1 MSASL
6 QALLVIAAV
15 TAGMPWLQRLIG
27 GRVPTIILYLISG
40 IVVGPA
46 LLGWIQ
52 PDPAM
57 DLLRKLALASV
68 FAVIG
73 YEFNLRDLAGPM
85 GRMACVGWVTTVL
98 GGLALALGLPVSG
111 LARALALVLP
121 VSASA
126 LPNMKFTLVASGEWE
141 KPLGVAALTAGI
153 LGQVGPVMMLSLL
166 MSTQL
171 PLFTLG
177 RLGGLIL
184 FGLALSALP
193 SVLRRSG
200 IKLPV
205 ASTQECFQLVLLLF
219 VGVLSLCVAL
229 GVDILFGGLLSGV
242 VLRQYLPDSHT
253 TPAISQLQALIDG
266 LLAPLFFILAGTRL
280 DTNALLAA
288 PLWPLVWMVVFY
300 VLRGFPQFLLYG
312 RQLPNT
318 LERFRFSLLVSQ
330 SLAIPIAV
338 TQMEVDADLMS
349 APTAAVI
356 VGGSVLAA
364 MIYPS
369 LAMAMKKAPHGA

>member
-1 MSASL
+1 MSTSL

-85 GRMACVGWVTTVL
+85 GRLACVGWVTTVL
-98 GGLALALGLPVSG
+98 GGLALALCLPVSG

-153 LGQVGPVMMLSLL
+153 LGQVGPVLMLSLL

-229 GVDILFGGLLSGV
+229 GVDILFGGLLAGV
-242 VLRQYLPDSHT
+242 VLRQYLPDSSA

-349 APTAAVI
+349 SQTAAVI

-364 MIYPS
+364 MVYPS
-369 LAMAMKKAPHGA
+369 LAMAIKKAPHGA